1 MRWVEGGE
9 GKEHVLPSSPS
20 EGDMSFNRQPEGIL
34 AEHLQLSRN
43 VLGFDEVIYDVAK
56 VTADSVKAPDDE
68 ARPNI
73 DHKPR

>member
-1 MRWVEGGE
+1 
-9 GKEHVLPSSPS
+9 
-20 EGDMSFNRQPEGIL
+20 MSFNRQPEGIL